1 MTMRNTIFFIACFCL
16 LCCSEDESSL
26 DGKLRI
32 EARSS
37 DHKDNID
44 AKFMRRHNCFELEIT
59 DGVKWIQMNL
69 EDLSVGAY
77 NFGRGEVN
85 TSIWLSS
92 YYSNRET
99 ENSGTLQINQ
109 NDGSFVSGNFE
120 ITFESDL
127 DGSVEIVVGE
137 FENLPIDQNS
147 RKGKSK
153 AIGSVNGILKSTSFT
168 EMNDYSTVHTWRMYR
183 PNREVME
190 VYINTSEN
198 DIGVYE
204 LNKDSIPIKNIL
216 PHIEY
221 SLNSRLYTSS
231 NGTGTLEILVNDPMN
246 NRLECELN
254 AALGNFQDS
263 SILELKDYRMELY
276 Y

>member
-1 MTMRNTIFFIACFCL
+1 MRIPILLLTCFCIL
-16 LCCSEDESSL
+16 SCSDDEPSL
-26 DGKLRI
+26 DGLLRI
-32 EARSS
+32 EARTSGYE
-37 DHKDNID
+37 DEVTGQFI
-44 AKFMRRHNCFELEIT
+44 RRHNCYELQIT
-59 DGVKWIQMNL
+59 EGVRWIQMSV
-69 EDLSVGAY
+69 EDISIGQY
-77 NFGRGEVN
+77 SFGQGEVN
-85 TSIWLSS
+85 SSIWISS
-92 YYSNRET
+92 YYSNWET
-99 ENSGTLQINQ
+99 ENSGTLNIEQ
-109 NDGSFVSGNFE
+109 NDGSLVSGNFE
-120 ITFESDL
+120 INFVSDL
-127 DGSVEIVVGE
+127 DGSEEFVVGE
-137 FENLPIDQNS
+137 FENLTIDQNTHG
-147 RKGKSK
+147 GKSK
-153 AIGSVNGILKSTSFT
+153 AVGSVNGILKSTSFV
-168 EMNDYSTVHTWRMYR
+168 ELNDYPTIRVWRMYR
-183 PNREVME
+183 PNREIME